1 MVTDTDVRFRS
12 QVQVGQHFTIEEGF
26 CNKEKAQVDNYLRKQ
41 GIKAQVWLKPGGI
54 SKSGRR
60 SPLQGKTPK
69 KTPKSKLKRKESGP
83 PLSEK
88 DKEYAFYFKE
98 GDNIDSLVE
107 NCVEGKDAGWTC
119 KACGVTKSVK
129 SNLQNH
135 VEKHIGGTS
144 YSCPLCGNVRRT
156 RYQIMC
162 HISLIHD
169 IPKKS
174 KIVSMARQLIPSQA
188 E

>member
-1 MVTDTDVRFRS
+1 M
-12 QVQVGQHFTIEEGF
+12 
-26 CNKEKAQVDNYLRKQ
+26 KKQ
-41 GIKAQVWLKPGGI
+41 GIQKEVWLKPGGI

-60 SPLQGKTPK
+60 TPLQGKTPK
-69 KTPKSKLKRKESGP
+69 KTSNCKLRRREKA
-83 PLSEK
+83 PLSEKERK

-98 GDNIDSLVE
+98 GDDIDSLVE

>member
-1 MVTDTDVRFRS
+1 M
-12 QVQVGQHFTIEEGF
+12 
-26 CNKEKAQVDNYLRKQ
+26 KKQ
-41 GIKAQVWLKPGGI
+41 GIQEQVWLKPGGI

-60 SPLQGKTPK
+60 SPVQGKTPK
-69 KTPKSKLKRKESGP
+69 KTPKTKLKRRESTKV
-83 PLSEK
+83 SEK
-88 DKEYAFYFKE
+88 ERKEKEYAYYFKE
-98 GDNIDSLVE
+98 GDDIDSLVE
-107 NCVEGKDAGWTC
+107 SCVEGQDEAWSC
-119 KACGVTKSVK
+119 KACGVKKSVK

-174 KIVSMARQLIPSQA
+174 QIVSMARQLVPNRASA
-188 E
+188 

>member
-1 MVTDTDVRFRS
+1 M
-12 QVQVGQHFTIEEGF
+12 
-26 CNKEKAQVDNYLRKQ
+26 DNYLKKQ
-41 GIKAQVWLKPGGI
+41 GIEKHVWLKPGGI
-54 SKSGRR
+54 SKSGKR
-60 SPLQGKTPK
+60 SPIQSKTPK
-69 KTPKSKLKRKESGP
+69 NTSKAELKRRENAPLEKER
-83 PLSEK
+83 K

-98 GDNIDSLVE
+98 GDDIDSLVDNSLE
-107 NCVEGKDAGWTC
+107 EKDGGWSC
-119 KACGVTKSVK
+119 KACGVTKSLK

-169 IPKKS
+169 VPKKS
-174 KIVSMARQLIPSQA
+174 QIVSMVRQLIPNPV

>member
-1 MVTDTDVRFRS
+1 M
-12 QVQVGQHFTIEEGF
+12 
-26 CNKEKAQVDNYLRKQ
+26 RKQ
-41 GIKAQVWLKPGGI
+41 GIQTQVWLKPGGI

-60 SPLQGKTPK
+60 SPLQQRKTPK
-69 KTPKSKLKRKESGP
+69 KIPKERLKRRESTKA
-83 PLSEK
+83 SEK
-88 DKEYAFYFKE
+88 EKGYAFHFKDGE
-98 GDNIDSLVE
+98 NIDSLVE
-107 NCVEGKDAGWTC
+107 RCVEAQGGAWSC
-119 KACGVTKSVK
+119 KACGVKKSVK

-174 KIVSMARQLIPSQA
+174 QIVSMARQLVPNRASA
-188 E
+188 